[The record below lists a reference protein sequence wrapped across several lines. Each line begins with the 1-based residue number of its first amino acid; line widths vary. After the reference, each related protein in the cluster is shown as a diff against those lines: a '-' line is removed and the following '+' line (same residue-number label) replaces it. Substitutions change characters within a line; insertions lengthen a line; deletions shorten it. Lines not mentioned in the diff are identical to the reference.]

1 MSNPARVLSA
11 NKDAVAMILARPL
24 ARWEKF
30 AGDCASMEPLA
41 FARWEALPL
50 ADYLINFLRTGD
62 RTWRDLYLGERLK
75 QLDWPADSVEQAA
88 ARSKEVLTSDRDDL
102 IGLLRPHLSDN
113 DTAGVYECLDSVIRL
128 ATTPARH
135 VVRALMI
142 GDCLMLQLFGFLSA
156 SLLQD
161 GIKLR
166 PLFLTSKNPLELGQ
180 SIQAVADKEFD
191 LVCFSPYSYQFNSWL
206 AQTLRFR
213 RVIAGKRALD
223 EAAIRAHKQTESILS
238 LLINS
243 FDCSVLVHYTA
254 NLKSFEADSWISYV
268 KTIATRPRRRD
279 AGVHVNGLLE
289 RVVAEHN
296 NSASR
301 PILTIDER
309 VPVSLHGEHKLGREI
324 YSTLSQHPT
333 FFALELSHTYRDV
346 IGTISWLVG
355 KKVVVT
361 DLDGTLWEG
370 AIGEGAVQ
378 HAHRRQ
384 KTLKRLAQ
392 KGVLLAIASKNDP
405 QRVHFNG
412 ALLSEHDFVASQIS
426 WDPKHLSLQ
435 RIASELNLRLED
447 FVFVDD
453 VAEER
458 GMIREA
464 LPMVHTLDA
473 NSERT
478 WQMLD
483 WWAAALPGYSGTD
496 RTLLYRER
504 EARQTYL
511 DQEVKEEHEKLLAG
525 LELRLYLR
533 CAGPNEM
540 PRVSELMSRT
550 NQFNTYG
557 RRPTPRQ
564 IVEWATSPSQRIL
577 IAEAKDKF
585 GSMGIISAMAL
596 TVQPDLLEI
605 SAWMLSCRAF
615 GYGIET
621 AMLNYLKSVA
631 RQLGYQTM
639 RGWIVESPDNQPAR
653 EVFSSNGF
661 ALKDEAW
668 SFSFNI
674 ETPDPSWL
682 KVIVDADAIRQLG
695 ALERALPEHS
705 SAAPESSE

>member
-1 MSNPARVLSA
+1 
-11 NKDAVAMILARPL
+11 MILARPL

-30 AGDCASMEPLA
+30 ASDCASMEPLA

-50 ADYLINFLRTGD
+50 VDYLINYLCVGD
-62 RTWRDLYLGERLK
+62 QMWRDLYLGERLK

-88 ARSKEVLTSDRDDL
+88 ARNQAVLTSDRDDL
-102 IGLLRPHLSDN
+102 IGLLRPHLSVG
-113 DTAGVYECLDSVIRL
+113 DTDLVYECLDSIIKL
-128 ATTPARH
+128 ATATPSH
-135 VVRALMI
+135 VVRALMV
-142 GDCLMLQLFGFLSA
+142 GDCLMLQIFGFLSA

-166 PLFLTSKNPLELGQ
+166 PLFLTGKNPVELGR
-180 SIQAVADKEFD
+180 SIQAVADKQFD

-206 AQTLRFR
+206 ARTIQLRT
-213 RVIAGKRALD
+213 VIAGKRDLD
-223 EAAIRAHKQTESILS
+223 ETVSRAHKQTESILS
-238 LLINS
+238 QLIDT

-254 NLKSFEADSWISYV
+254 NLKTFEADSWISYA
-268 KTIATRPRRRD
+268 KTIVTRTRRRY
-279 AGVHVNGLLE
+279 AGAQVNGLLE

-309 VPVSLHGEHKLGREI
+309 MPAKLLGEHKLGREL

-333 FFALELSHTYRDV
+333 FLALELSRTYRSV
-346 IGTISWLVG
+346 IAATTCLAG

-361 DLDGTLWEG
+361 DLDGTLWDG
-370 AIGEGAVQ
+370 TIGEGAVE

-384 KTLKRLAQ
+384 ETLKRLAQ

-405 QRVHFNG
+405 QRVHFDG
-412 ALLSEHDFVASQIS
+412 ALVNEHDFVASQIS
-426 WDPKHLSLQ
+426 WDPKHLSLK
-435 RIASELNLRLED
+435 RIASELNLRLDD
-447 FVFVDD
+447 FVFIDD

-458 GMIREA
+458 GMMREA

-483 WWAAALPGYSGTD
+483 WWAAALPGHSAID

-504 EARQTYL
+504 RARQAYL
-511 DQEVKEEHEKLLAG
+511 DQEVKEEHERLLAG
-525 LELRLYLR
+525 LDLRLHLR
-533 CAGPNEM
+533 CAGRNEM

-596 TVQPDLLEI
+596 TARTDVLEI
-605 SAWMLSCRAF
+605 PAWMLSCRAF

-621 AMLNYLKSVA
+621 AMLNHLKSVA
-631 RQLGYQTM
+631 RQLGYQTLV
-639 RGWIVESPDNQPAR
+639 GLLVESPDNQPAR

-661 ALKDEAW
+661 SKKDKGW
-668 SFSFNI
+668 VFSFDI

-682 KVIVDADAIRQLG
+682 KVSADDAICQLKPDS
-695 ALERALPEHS
+695 R
-705 SAAPESSE
+705 